1 MVNMPMNMDFKIIRL
16 IKIKTINE
24 TNILYN
30 NILLVIIYY
39 SGLSLSNL

>member
-1 MVNMPMNMDFKIIRL
+1 MPMNMDFKIIRL